1 MTLHDFITITR
12 HIAQIEM
19 KISINRPDAV
29 CVSRHLYNMLKLQVE
44 MQKYI
49 VPQNAEEYLDRVNG
63 LVVFV
68 DDDMPDDYYQVG
80 YKKMF
85 IDHFIAKEKIKRIS
99 EK

>member
-63 LVVFV
+63 LVVLMTICQMIITKL
-68 DDDMPDDYYQVG
+68 DIRKCLLTTLSQR
-80 YKKMF
+80 
-85 IDHFIAKEKIKRIS
+85 KR
-99 EK
+99 